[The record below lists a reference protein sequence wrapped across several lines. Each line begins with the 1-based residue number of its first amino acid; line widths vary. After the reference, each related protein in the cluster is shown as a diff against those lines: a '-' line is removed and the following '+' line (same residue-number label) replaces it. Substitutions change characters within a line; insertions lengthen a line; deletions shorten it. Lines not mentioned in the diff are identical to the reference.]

1 MQTTDN
7 GESSTS
13 RYIPYFD
20 KAAMFQLDA
29 QENGERAYQLLLAS
43 KSQASACLDS
53 IVSIRSIPKET
64 IELIALQLLEKGWH
78 VRIFS
83 WLERVLHETPEYLSD
98 CLIRITSSEYW
109 RTIPVAASNEKLERK
124 RILFSQRF
132 ESFFED
138 ALRKFQRDER

>member
-7 GESSTS
+7 EENSSS

-20 KAAMFQLDA
+20 KAAMLQLDA
-29 QENGERAYQLLLAS
+29 QENGERAYRLLLAS

-98 CLIRITSSEYW
+98 CLIRIARSEYW
-109 RTIPVAASNEKLERK
+109 RSTPVDASNEKFEKK

-132 ESFFED
+132 ESFFEESR
-138 ALRKFQRDER
+138 RKFERDQR